1 MHWCI
6 HVLPATAILRRH
18 FDTIGGQ
25 ALCMTLSV
33 DPRLRQPFR
42 HHGSSSQRQDS
53 LCITESVLRLCS
65 CCVEQSPGS
74 QAFVDHLLVDH
85 VDLVNRDLPSWVHAH
100 IYATH
105 LLDFL
110 GEKRHHKVS
119 DLDRFNALCACSFQ
133 ADVREPC
140 MVSAKASS
148 GQAAIL

>member
-1 MHWCI
+1 M
-6 HVLPATAILRRH
+6 VLIAK
-18 FDTIGGQ
+18 
-25 ALCMTLSV
+25 
-33 DPRLRQPFR
+33 PRLRQMFW
-42 HHGSSSQRQDS
+42 HHGSSSQCQD
-53 LCITESVLRLCS
+53 ITESVLRLCS

-119 DLDRFNALCACSFQ
+119 DLNRVYSFRSLCLRLCPFAACQQTSGDPAWCQLTTHLAEQPLYGACTVLLAFMR
-133 ADVREPC
+133 VCREEVLPEHY
-140 MVSAKASS
+140 
-148 GQAAIL
+148 